1 MRRVGSMWGK
11 MEFYR
16 ELKLGVGEGKERF
29 VIIEFFF
36 GVLDYLFFILGRM
49 IYFLVV

>member
-16 ELKLGVGEGKERF
+16 ELKLGVVEGKERF

-36 GVLDYLFFILGRM
+36 WCFGLFVF
-49 IYFLVV
+49 YFR